1 MINRFW
7 KSSYMTTHASSGRQ
21 WTKTEIDRLIVE
33 DQFRL
38 RGLEVT
44 RLDTFVDAAF
54 AFVLTLLVISFDE
67 IPSNYADMAVAAK
80 RIPAFAASFA
90 MLMVFWLR
98 HRRWSRR
105 YGLENSETILLS
117 VTLILVVLVYVY
129 PLRVIF
135 ELLFSSISGGYLAT
149 GFEIETYDEA
159 RGILVFYSG
168 GVLALSLLFNQLY
181 RATLRGSTS
190 LALNNIEL
198 RVTRINMQVWALI
211 ASIALLSILLALLV
225 PGAWVSVAGYVYFA
239 LFALMPI
246 PSFLD
251 RRRNK

>member
-1 MINRFW
+1 MQ
-7 KSSYMTTHASSGRQ
+7 SLS
-21 WTKTEIDRLIVE
+21 RLCVVIIQAYPVAARIVL
-33 DQFRL
+33 RL
-38 RGLEVT
+38 RQGLISAADDLAGFFAWAEV
-44 RLDTFVDAAF
+44 
-54 AFVLTLLVISFDE
+54 
-67 IPSNYADMAVAAK
+67 
-80 RIPAFAASFA
+80 AASFA

-117 VTLILVVLVYVY
+117 VALILVVLVYVY

-149 GFEIETYDEA
+149 SFEIETYDEA

-190 LALNNIEL
+190 LALNKIEL
-198 RVTRINMQVWALI
+198 RVTKVNMQVWTLV
-211 ASIALLSILLALLV
+211 ASFALLSILLALVV
-225 PGAWVSVAGYVYFA
+225 PDAWVSVAGYMYFA

-251 RRRNK
+251 RRRNAEK